1 VSNHLSGKHQQG
13 AEVIVSKTFKVGI
26 VGAGVIG
33 RVHADALA
41 GVDNATL
48 VAVADVREDAGREL
62 AGKYGAT
69 WYPHFTELLAQ
80 PDIDVVILGTPSGL
94 HPEQTILAAQAGK
107 SIITEKPMAITHD
120 GATRMISAVEQAGV
134 NLAVIFQ
141 NRLTGDVYR
150 AKRAIEQ
157 GLIGTPV
164 VASASVFWHRTQEYY
179 DANGGWRGT
188 WSLDGGGALINQSIH
203 TIDILQWLMGG
214 VESVQAQIA
223 TLTHEIEAEDAA
235 AASVRFTTGAVG
247 SILVTTSASKD
258 YPTRVEV
265 IGTTG
270 RLTLENNVL
279 TLSEGAQA
287 IADDVLSA
295 EDLVTIDG
303 WKPDEGFGE
312 GHRRQL
318 RLIFNS
324 LAAGT
329 KPPVTGRE
337 ARRAVDVILGIYESA
352 RTGSRI
358 TIARDAGV
366 DA

>member
-1 VSNHLSGKHQQG
+1 MS
-13 AEVIVSKTFKVGI
+13 ETFRVGI

-33 RVHADALA
+33 QVHAGALE

-62 AGKYGAT
+62 ANKYDAA
-69 WYPHFTELLAQ
+69 WYASFTELLAQ

-94 HPEQTILAAQAGK
+94 HPEQTILAAAAGK
-107 SIITEKPMAITHD
+107 SVITEKPMAITQD
-120 GATRMISAVEQAGV
+120 GATRMIDAVEEAGV

-164 VASASVFWHRTQEYY
+164 VASAAVYWHRTQDYY

-188 WSLDGGGALINQSIH
+188 WALDGGGALINQSIH
-203 TIDILQWLMGG
+203 TIDVLQWLMGG
-214 VESVQAQIA
+214 VESVQAQLT
-223 TLTHEIEAEDAA
+223 TLTHTIEAEDAA
-235 AASVRFTTGAVG
+235 AAAVRFHSGAVG

-258 YPTRVEV
+258 FPTRVEV
-265 IGTTG
+265 VGTAG
-270 RLTLENNVL
+270 RLTLESNAL
-279 TLSEGAQA
+279 TLFDGEGE
-287 IADDVLSA
+287 ITDDLLSA
-295 EDLVTIDG
+295 DDLVTIAD
-303 WKPDEGFGE
+303 WRADEGFGD

-318 RLIFNS
+318 RLIFNA

-329 KPPVTGRE
+329 TPPVAGRE
-337 ARRAVDVILGIYESA
+337 ARKAVDVILGIYESA
-352 RTGSRI
+352 RTGARVA
-358 TIARDAGV
+358 IATDAEV
-366 DA
+366 PA